1 MNKNKF
7 LNLLAALLILILII
21 NLLFSPISFYKL
33 IQNCKI
39 IYYKDN
45 YTIKKVKV
53 DSISIVHDTERGS
66 TKTTEKIFY
75 NNKNNN
81 IRLKE
86 PNSLINNKIDIKK
99 YNHFKKTLLNKY
111 LASGNPV
118 IGYKLSNDSI
128 WIWHNPKAKN
138 LYSLGIDKQFNTKPY
153 ILKSISQLLSIL
165 IALIS
170 IIYLIKYHKNK
181 L

>member
-7 LNLLAALLILILII
+7 LNLLAALLILILTI
-21 NLLFSPISFYKL
+21 NLLFSPVSFYKL

-81 IRLKE
+81 ITLKE

-99 YNHFKKTLLNKY
+99 YNHFKKTLF
-111 LASGNPV
+111 GR
-118 IGYKLSNDSI
+118 
-128 WIWHNPKAKN
+128 
-138 LYSLGIDKQFNTKPY
+138 FN
-153 ILKSISQLLSIL
+153 
-165 IALIS
+165 
-170 IIYLIKYHKNK
+170 
-181 L
+181 